1 MNILFAKRG
10 NSIFTHLNCFSMQ
23 TNFNLLLF
31 LKKNK
36 GTKSDEALIFLR
48 ITLNGQRA
56 EFSTGRR
63 CLPSQWNASGSKM
76 IGATNEVRA
85 FNMYL
90 DTIQS
95 KIYEAHRQLM
105 QAGETITA
113 ESLKNKYQGKIDRP
127 RMIMEIF
134 QDHNDRMKALVGQ
147 EYAKLTH
154 VRYNT
159 SLNHTLDFIKW
170 KYKIIDID
178 IKKID
183 HAFITDYEYFLRTVK
198 KCNNNTAVKYLKN
211 FNKIINNCI
220 KNGWID
226 KSPFINFTTKLKEVV
241 RVFLTDEE
249 IQKIMEKEFATERLS
264 QIRDVFIFSCFT
276 GLAFVDVANLK
287 KSDINL
293 VMNGEKWIFTQRQKT
308 DTICNIPLLPPAE
321 KIIQK
326 YANNPQCLNSGK
338 LLPVSSNQK
347 TNEYLK
353 DIALLCGI
361 DKVLT
366 FHIARHTFATTV
378 TLTNGVSIESVSK
391 MLGHKSL
398 KTTQHYAKIIDKKVG
413 EDMRFLKV
421 VYSDKPKKTDNDT
434 AAC

>member
-1 MNILFAKRG
+1 
-10 NSIFTHLNCFSMQ
+10 MQ
-23 TNFNLLLF
+23 TNFNLLFF

-63 CLPSQWNASGSKM
+63 CLPSQWSTSASKL
-76 IGATNEVRA
+76 IGATNEIKA

-90 DTIQS
+90 NTIQM
-95 KIYEAHRQLM
+95 KIYDAHRQLM

-113 ESLKNKYQGKIDRP
+113 ESLKNKYQGKTDRP

-134 QDHNDRMKALVGQ
+134 QDHNDRMKALVGT

-154 VRYNT
+154 VRYTT

-170 KYKIIDID
+170 QYKVNDMDIT
-178 IKKID
+178 KIN
-183 HAFITDYEYFLRTVK
+183 HAFVTDYEYFLRTVK

-226 KSPFINFTTKLKEVV
+226 KSPFINFTTKLKEVN
-241 RVFLTDEE
+241 RVYLSEEE
-249 IQKIMEKEFATERLS
+249 IQLLMNKEFATDRLS
-264 QIRDVFIFSCFT
+264 HIRDVFIFSCFT
-276 GLAFVDVANLK
+276 GLAYVDVANLK
-287 KSDINL
+287 RSDINFA
-293 VMNGEKWIFTQRQKT
+293 MNGEKWIFTKRQKT
-308 DTICNIPLLPPAE
+308 DSICNVPLLPPAE

-326 YANNPQCLNSGK
+326 YADHPQCLQNDK

-353 DIALLCGI
+353 DIATLCGI

-391 MLGHKSL
+391 MLGHKSI

-413 EDMRFLKV
+413 DDMRFLKEK
-421 VYSDKPKKTDNDT
+421 YTDKPKETDSDT
-434 AAC
+434 AAG

>member
-1 MNILFAKRG
+1 
-10 NSIFTHLNCFSMQ
+10 MQ
-23 TNFNLLLF
+23 TNFNLLFF

-63 CLPSQWNASGSKM
+63 CLPSQWNASASKI
-76 IGATNEVRA
+76 IGTTNEARA

-105 QAGETITA
+105 QTGETISA
-113 ESLKNKYQGKIDRP
+113 ESLKNKYQGKTDRP
-127 RMIMEIF
+127 RMIIEIF
-134 QDHNDRMKALVGQ
+134 QDHNKRMEVLLGD
-147 EYAKLTH
+147 EYA
-154 VRYNT
+154 
-159 SLNHTLDFIKW
+159 SGTLDRYKTTLKHLLEFMQK
-170 KYKIIDID
+170 KYSLSDID
-178 IKKID
+178 IKLID
-183 HAFITDYEYFLRTVK
+183 HAFLMDFEFYLRSVRN
-198 KCNNNTAVKYLKN
+198 CNNNTSVKYIKN
-211 FNKIINNCI
+211 FSKIINICL
-220 KNGWID
+220 KNGWLMR
-226 KSPFINFTTKLKEVV
+226 SPFINYSTKLKEVN
-241 RVFLTDEE
+241 RVFLTETE
-249 IQKIMEKEFATERLS
+249 IEKIMNKEFATDRLS

-276 GLAFVDVANLK
+276 GLAYIDVANLK

-293 VMNGEKWIFTQRQKT
+293 VMNGEKWIFTKRQKT
-308 DTICNIPLLPPAE
+308 DIICNIPLLPPAE

-326 YANNPQCLNSGK
+326 YENHPQCLNSGK

-353 DIALLCGI
+353 DIAELCSI
-361 DKVLT
+361 NKVLT

-398 KTTQHYAKIIDKKVG
+398 KTTQHYAKIIDRKVG
-413 EDMRFLKV
+413 EDMRFLKEK
-421 VYSDKPKKTDNDT
+421 YSESRKPDKGS
-434 AAC
+434 AVG